1 MVIQPRS
8 CRRLPVQG
16 DHGAIFTDSIDVCA
30 VAIIGDALYK
40 DIRLSGNQVRETWAR
55 RPYRW
60 ARGGGAG
67 GGHGGGESGGQA
79 PLSVGSRRGGVAGTR
94 GEEARCCQTIGP
106 SPPRETSP
114 TL

>member
-40 DIRLSGNQVRETWAR
+40 DIRLFGNQVRGTCAR
-55 RPYRW
+55 RSYLRVRVGA
-60 ARGGGAG
+60 ARQALGARKRD
-67 GGHGGGESGGQA
+67 A
-79 PLSVGSRRGGVAGTR
+79 AKR
-94 GEEARCCQTIGP
+94 
-106 SPPRETSP
+106 
-114 TL
+114 